1 MSQQK
6 SNVGKIIGFTC
17 LGIIGIPIV
26 LTALTALVFTGNIG
40 SFFGGIL
47 PLLVIGG
54 IIWLAVSSS
63 KRNKKKISAW
73 EANQPPIAMRTA
85 PQQSQMPAVTL
96 IASSGVGYETSVC
109 QHIFTEEDLKDNE
122 QVVCP
127 CGYSYRV
134 SNLREY
140 AKLSKKFS
148 ETQKKLVELER
159 AILAETRNYSAPA
172 SNVPVAQTAARGA
185 RVQVPSAPVI
195 APQTAAPVV
204 KPQVTKRKRAALSA
218 QQWLVIGASAIT
230 VMAGSAFV
238 STNIS
243 TLKSEQFLMV
253 TLGVGAVTGFLA
265 FWGRKFSVMLVNFMA
280 TFSSAMQMF
289 SMLIIGD
296 MLYEFAWDSAPAW
309 WWSIVLVVVSALAFV
324 LARFKANFGWKII
337 SIASLLG
344 SAFALILGP
353 LNDLNQTGSPTFG
366 WQAAACTAAAVL
378 LALVTK
384 TVIGFQYSVPKDSQD
399 AEYEKDLGAREDAAL
414 KRFAPVPS
422 GMLLGWGLGYV
433 LFGLVSNLLIGIE
446 PLSFTAFALV
456 WVAAGAFQEKWITVL
471 ATTKG
476 VQEKLNF
483 WQHIVGF
490 VSLALALS
498 SWIAFI
504 SQRDL
509 WIGVIG
515 SSVLF
520 FASAVLVTKVKR
532 VAAHPIAIMVSQFAV
547 LASWLF
553 WYEPVQ
559 QTSMVALP
567 AISALLLMFGLSLTL
582 EHSLRFSV
590 RALNTAIVA
599 NTLGV
604 LILAINMRINQGGEL
619 SSLAYSVT
627 TLGMIVLAV
636 AYSPLLAL
644 IGAKHKQEPS
654 NAYHQLVLA
663 FTAVTTLVLVFPLG
677 AITDISSYLNLI
689 LLAFLTAAATGLVA
703 VTARKLPGALKSL
716 LRSYGYVFQGAVGL
730 LLIFSAAYSDN
741 AAVIAICIAGL
752 ALLNYALAWL
762 GKSRFEGWLGYALA
776 LVSLLMALTAQLPY
790 WQISAHLALAIGAS
804 LVIAVAHNLVTKRS
818 GLGSV
823 PYVSYAVCFAFALAS
838 YLMNFDSWRNGQST
852 DQVWIGLAEVLAIA
866 IGGAVLAER
875 KGTKSESAL
884 RINSLAY
891 LVFGFFGFANVE
903 FISLMMIGEQRTT
916 SPYLREMVVAFVF
929 AVIANRQLAKVS
941 RAKNNALTNGWFALS
956 YVGPL
961 ATAVFLP
968 MYVQYLLP
976 EGTWLDEL
984 SSIPFILALAIP
996 AFFNHSIAK
1005 DKRAL
1010 FTLDIPVIVLVLI
1023 QVGKALGA
1031 GINTYEGVDRLAIV
1045 LTLAAA
1051 FAYWRSTA
1059 EKKVAWV
1066 YSGYV
1071 LGALSAITIG
1081 SEIQTRLLP
1090 DLVVPEIYTVLLGL
1104 SLYVGALF
1112 LIKRTELK
1120 AIVKTLV
1127 RVDIPVLIPVV
1138 VSIGYA
1144 VTQDLWDVVNV
1155 SRLLVSVLVFTLYAR
1170 WKLSA
1175 SKVMPWAVL
1184 SYVGSIGSA
1193 LALIRLVYIFAPG
1206 LWSGPEII
1214 SIALAG
1220 AVFLGNQGISKVREF
1235 KSTVITHGLPFAT
1248 LLVPS
1253 IIYSYSALA
1262 DSFDLMAIDQLVRIF
1277 ALIVIAL
1284 VSFVLGMRS
1293 GNLGISIVGGSSLAL
1308 MVLPISWVRAGDTA
1322 DSSSTVS
1329 LRAVVIAAFL
1339 WALFAL
1345 LRRVKVLPRT
1355 SYIYLGIPVAVA
1367 LVPTLFLT
1375 IQALGNPELTSVDW
1389 WRFGITVCVS
1399 LVLLIIGSLRG
1410 LGGLFFPGLVGVFL
1424 GVLPY
1429 AFKPI
1434 ASRSWFLWM
1443 ILLVIAAVMIWIAV
1457 RLEQMRKVGKS
1468 SISWVKALK

>member
-1 MSQQK
+1 
-6 SNVGKIIGFTC
+6 
-17 LGIIGIPIV
+17 
-26 LTALTALVFTGNIG
+26 
-40 SFFGGIL
+40 
-47 PLLVIGG
+47 
-54 IIWLAVSSS
+54 
-63 KRNKKKISAW
+63 
-73 EANQPPIAMRTA
+73 
-85 PQQSQMPAVTL
+85 
-96 IASSGVGYETSVC
+96 
-109 QHIFTEEDLKDNE
+109 
-122 QVVCP
+122 
-127 CGYSYRV
+127 
-134 SNLREY
+134 
-140 AKLSKKFS
+140 
-148 ETQKKLVELER
+148 
-159 AILAETRNYSAPA
+159 
-172 SNVPVAQTAARGA
+172 
-185 RVQVPSAPVI
+185 
-195 APQTAAPVV
+195 
-204 KPQVTKRKRAALSA
+204 
-218 QQWLVIGASAIT
+218 
-230 VMAGSAFV
+230 
-238 STNIS
+238 
-243 TLKSEQFLMV
+243 

-353 LNDLNQTGSPTFG
+353 LSDLNQTGSPTFG
-366 WQAAACTAAAVL
+366 WQAAACTVAAVL

-384 TVIGFQYSVPKDSQD
+384 TVTGYQYSVPKDSQD

-433 LFGLVSNLLIGIE
+433 LFGLVSNLVIGIE

-471 ATTKG
+471 ATTKA

-490 VSLALALS
+490 ASLALALS

-604 LILAINMRINQGGEL
+604 LILAINMRINQADL
-619 SSLAYSVT
+619 SSIGYSVT

-703 VTARKLPGALKSL
+703 VTAKKLPGALKSL

-852 DQVWIGLAEVLAIA
+852 DQVWIGLGEVLAIA

-903 FISLMMIGEQRTT
+903 FISLLMLGEQRTT
-916 SPYLREMVVAFVF
+916 SPYLREMIVAFVF
-929 AVIANRQLAKVS
+929 AVIAIRQLAKVS
-941 RAKNNALTNGWFALS
+941 RAENSALTNGWFALS
-956 YVGPL
+956 YLAPVTVALLASDLLRSAVNLDKFNLELVTIPL
-961 ATAVFLP
+961 AIAIALPAIFNSALPSSLKRLIGLDVPLLFPVAASAIYSLSQDVNEATTMYRLVASTA
-968 MYVQYLLP
+968 
-976 EGTWLDEL
+976 
-984 SSIPFILALAIP
+984 ILAGYS
-996 AFFNHSIAK
+996 FWRFGKSQ
-1005 DKRAL
+1005 
-1010 FTLDIPVIVLVLI
+1010 TLLWAVLEYAGL
-1023 QVGKALGA
+1023 LG
-1031 GINTYEGVDRLAIV
+1031 
-1045 LTLAAA
+1045 
-1051 FAYWRSTA
+1051 
-1059 EKKVAWV
+1059 
-1066 YSGYV
+1066 
-1071 LGALSAITIG
+1071 
-1081 SEIQTRLLP
+1081 
-1090 DLVVPEIYTVLLGL
+1090 LGL
-1104 SLYVGALF
+1104 SLAQLVEVLAPNLLEGPELFGVGA
-1112 LIKRTELK
+1112 
-1120 AIVKTLV
+1120 
-1127 RVDIPVLIPVV
+1127 
-1138 VSIGYA
+1138 S
-1144 VTQDLWDVVNV
+1144 
-1155 SRLLVSVLVFTLYAR
+1155 
-1170 WKLSA
+1170 
-1175 SKVMPWAVL
+1175 
-1184 SYVGSIGSA
+1184 
-1193 LALIRLVYIFAPG
+1193 
-1206 LWSGPEII
+1206 
-1214 SIALAG
+1214 
-1220 AVFLGNQGISKVREF
+1220 
-1235 KSTVITHGLPFAT
+1235 
-1248 LLVPS
+1248 
-1253 IIYSYSALA
+1253 
-1262 DSFDLMAIDQLVRIF
+1262 
-1277 ALIVIAL
+1277 
-1284 VSFVLGMRS
+1284 
-1293 GNLGISIVGGSSLAL
+1293 
-1308 MVLPISWVRAGDTA
+1308 
-1322 DSSSTVS
+1322 
-1329 LRAVVIAAFL
+1329 
-1339 WALFAL
+1339 
-1345 LRRVKVLPRT
+1345 
-1355 SYIYLGIPVAVA
+1355 
-1367 LVPTLFLT
+1367 
-1375 IQALGNPELTSVDW
+1375 
-1389 WRFGITVCVS
+1389 
-1399 LVLLIIGSLRG
+1399 
-1410 LGGLFFPGLVGVFL
+1410 
-1424 GVLPY
+1424 
-1429 AFKPI
+1429 
-1434 ASRSWFLWM
+1434 
-1443 ILLVIAAVMIWIAV
+1443 
-1457 RLEQMRKVGKS
+1457 
-1468 SISWVKALK
+1468 

>member
-26 LTALTALVFTGNIG
+26 LTALTTLVFTGNIG

-85 PQQSQMPAVTL
+85 PQQSQLPTVTS

-159 AILAETRNYSAPA
+159 AILAETRNYSAVG
-172 SNVPVAQTAARGA
+172 VPVTQTAARGA

-195 APQTAAPVV
+195 APQTATPVV

-378 LALVTK
+378 LSLVTK
-384 TVIGFQYSVPKDSQD
+384 TVIGYQYSVPKDSQD

-433 LFGLVSNLLIGIE
+433 LFGLVSNLVTGIE
-446 PLSFTAFALV
+446 PLSFTTFALV

-471 ATTKG
+471 ATTKA

-490 VSLALALS
+490 ASLALALS

-504 SQRDL
+504 SQGDL

-559 QTSMVALP
+559 QSSMVALP

-582 EHSLRFSV
+582 EHWLRFSV
-590 RALNTAIVA
+590 RALNTAFVA

-604 LILAINMRINQGGEL
+604 LILAINMRINQGGDL
-619 SSLAYSVT
+619 SSIGYSVT

-644 IGAKHKQEPS
+644 IGAKHKQELG

-663 FTAVTTLVLVFPLG
+663 FTAVTTLVLVFPTG
-677 AITDISSYLNLI
+677 AISSISSYLNLI
-689 LLAFLTAAATGLVA
+689 LLAFLTAAVTGLVA
-703 VTARKLPGALKSL
+703 ATAKKLPVELKSL
-716 LRSYGYVFQGAVGL
+716 PRSYGYVFQGVVGL

-823 PYVSYAVCFAFALAS
+823 PYVSYGVCFAFALAS
-838 YLMNFDSWRNGQST
+838 YLMNFDSWRNGQRY

-903 FISLMMIGEQRTT
+903 FLILMIGDDRVGATQ
-916 SPYLREMVVAFVF
+916 LREVIVAFVF
-929 AVIANRQLAKVS
+929 AVIAIRQLAKVS
-941 RAKNNALTNGWFALS
+941 RTENSALTNGWFALS

-968 MYVQYLLP
+968 MYVQYWLLQ
-976 EGTWLDEL
+976 GTWLDEL

-1059 EKKVAWV
+1059 EKRVAWV
-1066 YSGYV
+1066 YPGYV
-1071 LGALSAITIG
+1071 LGGLSAITIG
-1081 SEIQTRLLP
+1081 SELQTRLLP

-1138 VSIGYA
+1138 ISIGYA

-1193 LALIRLVYIFAPG
+1193 LAVIRLVYIFAPG
-1206 LWSGPEII
+1206 LWSGPEIM

-1345 LRRVKVLPRT
+1345 LRRVKVLPST

-1443 ILLVIAAVMIWIAV
+1443 ILLAIAAVMIWIAV